1 MLSTSLLRLG
11 ALAVLIAPTFGQ
23 SVTCISSGV
32 TGDCSAFTTTFCSS
46 SISVLWAQIAIG
58 NSISACFATGVENL
72 KCDLT
77 AINTRDNGDTSP
89 PSIPN
94 CESLLSTVAAECPM
108 GGSGVVAGEYTFTA
122 DPNSG
127 VCHGPLGD

>member
-23 SVTCISSGV
+23 SQSVTCTSAGV

-46 SISVLWAQIAIG
+46 FDQRSIAIG

-77 AINTRDNGDTSP
+77 AINTRDNGDTEP
-89 PSIPN
+89 PNIQN
-94 CESLLSTVAAECPM
+94 CQALLSTVAAECAM
-108 GGSGVVAGEYTFTA
+108 GGSGVVAGGYTFTA

-127 VCHGPLGD
+127 VCHAPLGD